1 MPHPDDTHSPQGRPA
16 PEWNVSQWVD
26 GDGKAIPPIEL
37 HDSNGQWRILF
48 CFQSWCPGCHS
59 EGLPTLRRLVDGLAD
74 QAGVVFL
81 AVQTVFEGF
90 EANTFEA
97 MQKFRVE
104 SGLNIPFGHDPGD
117 AQTHHHSNILT
128 HYQTGGAPW
137 FILITPDNRIVF
149 DDFRINADGAIQAI
163 KTAVAETTK

>member
-1 MPHPDDTHSPQGRPA
+1 MSRPEQTPGPQGRPA
-16 PEWNVSQWVD
+16 PEWKVALWAD
-26 GDGKAIPPIEL
+26 GAGNPIPPITL
-37 HDSNGQWRILF
+37 HDSDGQWRIVF

-74 QAGVVFL
+74 QPGVVFL

-104 SGLNIPFGHDPGD
+104 SGLSIPFGHDPGD
-117 AQTHHHSNILT
+117 ATTHHRSNILT
-128 HYQTGGAPW
+128 HYQTGGTPW
-137 FILITPDNRIVF
+137 FILIGPDNRIVF
-149 DDFRINADGAIQAI
+149 DDFRLNTDGAIKAI
-163 KTAVAETTK
+163 KSAIAEAQK

>member
-1 MPHPDDTHSPQGRPA
+1 MPHPHEIHGIQGQTAPA
-16 PEWNVSQWVD
+16 WQVAKWVD
-26 GDGKAIPPIEL
+26 GDGNAIAPIEL
-37 HDSNGQWRILF
+37 HHSNGQWRILF

-74 QAGVVFL
+74 QPGVVFL

-104 SGLNIPFGHDPGD
+104 SGLKIPFGHDPGD
-117 AQTHHHSNILT
+117 AQTHHRSHILT
-128 HYQTGGAPW
+128 QYQTGGTPW
-137 FILITPDNRIVF
+137 FILIGPDNRVVF
-149 DDFRINADGAIQAI
+149 DDFRLNADGAIKAI
-163 KTAVAETTK
+163 KTAIAEAQK